1 MAELMLMS
9 RKPKEDLISPRS
21 AGTSGTTSRKRRA
34 QMKISR
40 SSQSGWRTKLH
51 PFFIRMIEGY
61 KKIAQLSAS
70 SSAKD
75 RQEAQRLIR
84 ETPPDLIKEARPV
97 RRKLQRAGGF
107 AVASLGLTHLPPGS
121 TISEGHF
128 MLAWLCWHRTGIPL
142 PQLVKQYDEGN
153 WEATKKLHRVI
164 GDYEK
169 WRYGK
174 LRPDDLRFKSNRDH
188 NIIIMAGLDLGLT
201 KLTEN
206 DLAEF
211 FDALCPCGK
220 EHSPENLKK
229 ARARVIKL
237 LAKLGQVGH

>member
-1 MAELMLMS
+1 MS
-9 RKPKEDLISPRS
+9 RKPKEDLISPASPAS
-21 AGTSGTTSRKRRA
+21 AGTSSRKRRA
-34 QMKISR
+34 RVKISR
-40 SSQSGWRTKLH
+40 ASQSGWRTKLH
-51 PFFIRMIEGY
+51 PFLIRMIEGY

-84 ETPPDLIKEARPV
+84 ETPPDLIKEARPI

-121 TISEGHF
+121 TISLGHF

-142 PQLVKQYDEGN
+142 PQLVKQDEEGN
-153 WEATKKLHRVI
+153 WEASKKLHRVI
-164 GDYEK
+164 GDYQK

-174 LRPDDLRFKSNRDH
+174 LQPDDMRFKSNRDH
-188 NIIIMAGLDLGLT
+188 NTIIMAGLDLGLT

-206 DLAEF
+206 ELADF

-229 ARARVIKL
+229 ARARVLEL
-237 LAKLGQVGH
+237 LAKLGQ